1 MNKKSLWQML
11 KYAIFSVSAGLIQTG
26 SFVLLYNVIFRERAA
41 LYDLS
46 YIVSLALSVLW
57 NFTLNRKYTF
67 QAVVNVPVAMLK
79 VAAFYLVFT
88 PVSTWLGQI
97 AVDAG
102 WNGNLVQILTMF
114 ANFVLEFA
122 YFKFVV
128 FRGKDEKT
136 GK

>member
-11 KYAIFSVSAGLIQTG
+11 KYAIFSVSAGVIQTV
-26 SFVLLYNVIFRERAA
+26 SFILLYNVLYREKWYSVA
-41 LYDLS
+41 

-67 QAVVNVPVAMLK
+67 QAVVNVPIAMLK
-79 VAAFYLVFT
+79 VAGFYVVFT
-88 PVSTWLGQI
+88 PVSTWLGQL
-97 AVDAG
+97 AETAG
-102 WNGNLVQILTMF
+102 WNGNLVQILTML

-128 FRGKDEKT
+128 FKGKDEK
-136 GK
+136 K